1 MFNDDE
7 NNQPGQSFNP
17 YAPPA
22 QDAEA
27 PNPSWHQ
34 PEARRQAPRGKRFAG
49 NIVDTLIAW
58 PVLLYAMVI
67 EDETLTLI
75 GGVIGLMVSC
85 VQWYLITTSGQSIA
99 KRMFDMQIIRTD
111 GSPVDFRSGV
121 MLRSWLPG
129 LIGALP
135 FVGLFFGLADGAA
148 IFGDTHQCIHD
159 RIADTQV
166 IDLTGG

>member
-7 NNQPGQSFNP
+7 QNQPGQSFNP

-22 QDAEA
+22 EDAEA
-27 PNPSWHQ
+27 PNPSWHR
-34 PEARRQAPRGKRFAG
+34 PDKRVQAPRGKRFVG

-67 EDETLTLI
+67 EDRTLVLI
-75 GGVIGLMVSC
+75 GGAIGLMVSFF
-85 VQWYLITTSGQSIA
+85 QWYLITTTGQSIA
-99 KRMFDMQIIRTD
+99 KRMFGMQIIRTD
-111 GSPVDFRSGV
+111 GSAVDFRTGV

-129 LIGALP
+129 LIGAIP
-135 FVGLFFGLADGAA
+135 TVGIFFGLADGAA
-148 IFGDTHQCIHD
+148 IFGKDSQCIHD

-166 IDLTGG
+166 IDLTEG